1 MRLKDKVAVITG
13 AGSGIGRAIAV
24 RFANEGATV
33 VVAELNPERG
43 EETAAMIREQD
54 HEAISVPTDVSK
66 TEDVQK
72 LFEEIDRRGWE
83 LDILINNAGN
93 AGGQLTPL
101 EELSDEQW
109 DATVDVHL
117 GGTFRCCR
125 EALKRMKPR
134 KQGIIVN
141 FGSVAGLRGLPGS
154 SPYTAAKGAIISLS
168 KSLAHEVAPEGIR
181 VNCIAPGWIDTPI
194 LKNLPEKWLPRMI
207 KDTPLGR
214 LGTPEDIAGVAMFL
228 STDDSAYV
236 TGQIISPN
244 GGMYR

>member
-1 MRLKDKVAVITG
+1 MRLKDKVAIVTG
-13 AGSGIGRAIAV
+13 AGSGIGRAIAL

-33 VVAELNPERG
+33 VVAELNAKSG

-54 HEAISVPTDVSK
+54 HEAISVTTDVSK
-66 TEDVQK
+66 TEDVRK
-72 LFEEIDRRGWE
+72 LFEEVDRRDWE

-93 AGGQLTPL
+93 AGGKLTPL

-141 FGSVAGLRGLPGS
+141 FGSMAGLRGMPGS
-154 SPYTAAKGAIISLS
+154 SPYTAATA
-168 KSLAHEVAPEGIR
+168 KS
-181 VNCIAPGWIDTPI
+181 
-194 LKNLPEKWLPRMI
+194 
-207 KDTPLGR
+207 
-214 LGTPEDIAGVAMFL
+214 F
-228 STDDSAYV
+228 
-236 TGQIISPN
+236 
-244 GGMYR
+244 